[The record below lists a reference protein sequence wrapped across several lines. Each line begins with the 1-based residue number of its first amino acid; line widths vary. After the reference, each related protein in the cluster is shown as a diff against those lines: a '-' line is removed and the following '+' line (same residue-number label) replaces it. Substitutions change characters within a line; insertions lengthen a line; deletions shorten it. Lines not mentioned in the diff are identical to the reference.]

1 MNLSSNPIRV
11 PPIISERTVDVLN
24 GTLFDWVHPK
34 LARYN
39 RKLKES
45 TRLIDL
51 INETD
56 SKTFQYIVKES
67 HPYTIQEYMDEFN
80 GEMISTKWL
89 IYWEILDKYFSSYLK
104 DKRKQ
109 PMFNTLHLNEDS
121 NTILALNHYISRHNL
136 AWEWYGQGNQ
146 SIIKTNKKR
155 WLDIEC
161 DNSAN
166 IRLLM
171 HKFENK
177 PLNFY
182 TSNSPDTSLRSLYGQ
197 VLSGL
202 AILGTGGNLI
212 ISCELTN
219 STTPIISVLYL
230 LSIVFTNLYI
240 HVPTVANTTT
250 YIVGINYRGITSNNL
265 KKLLDWFNDVE
276 DNIIERMSIF
286 KRTDVPQEFIDNV
299 VGIIKKITELH
310 VKIYTR
316 SLMLYNEYKDKDIKC
331 IVSDMEEIRKKNC
344 EYWINKYHLFK
355 LDESKEII
363 RNQIRL

>member
-11 PPIISERTVDVLN
+11 PPIISERTIDILN
-24 GTLFDWVHPK
+24 GTLFDWIHPK

-39 RKLKES
+39 KKLKES
-45 TRLIDL
+45 TRLVDL

-56 SKTFQYIVKES
+56 LTFRYIKKES

-80 GEMISTKWL
+80 GEMISIEWL
-89 IYWEILDKYFSSYLK
+89 IYWEILDKYFSSYLM

-109 PMFNTLHLNEDS
+109 PMFNTLHLNEDGH
-121 NTILALNHYISRHNL
+121 TILSLNHYISKHNL
-136 AWEWYGQGNQ
+136 AWEWYGQGDQ
-146 SIIKTNKKR
+146 SIIKTNRKK

-161 DNSAN
+161 INSAN

-182 TSNSPDTSLRSLYGQ
+182 TSR
-197 VLSGL
+197 L
-202 AILGTGGNLI
+202 AILGTGGNFI
-212 ISCELTN
+212 TNCELTN
-219 STTPIISVLYL
+219 KTTPVISILYL
-230 LSIVFTNLYI
+230 LSIVFNNLYI
-240 HVPTVANTTT
+240 HVPTVATSTT
-250 YIVGINYRGITSNNL
+250 YIVGVNYRGITTNNL
-265 KKLLDWFNDVE
+265 KKILDWFNDIE
-276 DNIIERMSIF
+276 DDVIERMSIF
-286 KRTDVPQEFIDNV
+286 KRTDIPPEFIDNV

-310 VKIYTR
+310 IKINNR

-331 IVSDMEEIRKKNC
+331 IVSDMEEIRKNNC
-344 EYWINKYHLFK
+344 KYWTSKYHLFK

-363 RNQIRL
+363 RNQIKL